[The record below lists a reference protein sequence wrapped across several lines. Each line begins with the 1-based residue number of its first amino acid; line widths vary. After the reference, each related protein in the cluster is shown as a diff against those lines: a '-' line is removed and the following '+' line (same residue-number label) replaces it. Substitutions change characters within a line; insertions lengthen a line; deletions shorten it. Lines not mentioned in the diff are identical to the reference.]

1 VTTDADVKRAAL
13 GAILASAATEGFTP
27 AMARA
32 ADGEGVFAGDLA
44 AIMTFWSGEVDAE
57 LERRL
62 QAMDMTAL
70 SIRKRI
76 RTGVLTRL
84 AILKPHKEAARKA
97 VLLPQSV
104 MASAESLWQSAD
116 ILWRAAGDQAT
127 DFNFYTKRVSLAAV
141 LSTTMIAWFGDDSDD
156 EAPTAQFLDA
166 RIANVL
172 QFEKLK
178 ARVQEA
184 CSPAP
189 GKPS

>member
-1 VTTDADVKRAAL
+1 MTTDADVKRAAL

-32 ADGEGVFAGDLA
+32 ADGEGVFEGDLA
-44 AIMTFWSGEVDAE
+44 AVMTFWSAEVDAE